1 MTALRAKA
9 VIFDLD
15 GVLVDATE
23 WHFEALNRAL
33 KLFGYEIS
41 RYQHLAEY
49 NGLPT
54 RTKLEMLTIEKGLP
68 KALHGLIGR
77 LKQVY
82 TREEILRH
90 CWPSFDKEYMLSR
103 LRRDGYRMAVCTN
116 AVAESAELMLQRSG
130 IRQYFDFVIS
140 NEDIARPKP
149 DPEIYLKALERLGIR
164 PEEAV
169 VVEDAQQGVES
180 ARRAGARVL
189 QVSGFTEV
197 DYWRLRGFLDVAA
210 GQKGAAAC

>member
-1 MTALRAKA
+1 MQTTA

-15 GVLVDATE
+15 GVLIDATE

-33 KLFGYEIS
+33 KLFGYQIS
-41 RYQHLAEY
+41 RYEHLAEY

-54 RTKLEMLTIEKGLP
+54 RTKLEMLSIEKGLP
-68 KALHGLIGR
+68 KALHGLVNR

-116 AVAESAELMLQRSG
+116 AIAESAELMLQRAG
-130 IRQYFDFVIS
+130 IRQYFEFIIS
-140 NEDIARPKP
+140 NEEIAHPKP
-149 DPEIYLKALERLGIR
+149 DPEIYLKALDRLGIQ
-164 PEEAV
+164 AGQVV
-169 VVEDAQQGVES
+169 VVEDAQHGVEA

-189 QVSGFTEV
+189 QVSGFSEV
-197 DYWRLRGFLDVAA
+197 DYWRLRTFIESSPKAPLE
-210 GQKGAAAC
+210 C

>member
-1 MTALRAKA
+1 MQTAA

-33 KLFGYEIS
+33 KLFGYQIS
-41 RYQHLAEY
+41 RYEHLAAY

-54 RTKLEMLTIEKGLP
+54 RTKLEMLSIEKGLP
-68 KALHGLIGR
+68 TALHGLINR

-103 LRRDGYRMAVCTN
+103 LRRDGLRMAVCTN
-116 AVAESAELMLQRSG
+116 AIADSAELMLQRAG
-130 IRQYFDFVIS
+130 IRSYFEFVIS
-140 NEDIARPKP
+140 NEDIKKPKP
-149 DPEIYLKALERLGIR
+149 DPEIYLMALGRLGLD
-164 PEEAV
+164 AGQVV
-169 VVEDAQQGVES
+169 VVEDAQHGVEA

-189 QVSGFTEV
+189 QVVGFPEV
-197 DYWRLRGFLDVAA
+197 DYWRLRAFMA
-210 GQKGAAAC
+210 GGTAGGAR

>member
-1 MTALRAKA
+1 VPVAA

-33 KLFGYEIS
+33 KLFGYQIS
-41 RYQHLAEY
+41 RYEHLAAY

-54 RTKLEMLTIEKGLP
+54 RTKLEMLSIEKGLP
-68 KALHGLIGR
+68 TALHGMINR

-103 LRRDGYRMAVCTN
+103 LKRDGLRMAVCTN
-116 AVAESAELMLQRSG
+116 AISETAELMLMRTG
-130 IRQYFDFVIS
+130 LRGYFEFVIS
-140 NEDIARPKP
+140 NEEIKKPKP
-149 DPEIYLKALERLGIR
+149 DPEIYRKALERLGLK
-164 PEEAV
+164 PDQVV
-169 VVEDAQQGVES
+169 VVEDAQPGVE
-180 ARRAGARVL
+180 AAKGAGVRVL
-189 QVSGFTEV
+189 QVAGFPEV
-197 DYWRLRGFLDVAA
+197 DYWRLRSFMSGSR
-210 GQKGAAAC
+210 

>member
-1 MTALRAKA
+1 VPAAA

-33 KLFGYEIS
+33 KLFGYQIS
-41 RYQHLAEY
+41 RYEHLAAY

-54 RTKLEMLTIEKGLP
+54 RTKLEMLSIEKGLP
-68 KALHGLIGR
+68 TALHGLINR

-103 LRRDGYRMAVCTN
+103 LKRDGLRMAVCTN
-116 AVAESAELMLQRSG
+116 AIADSAELMLQRAG
-130 IRQYFDFVIS
+130 IRSYFEFVIS
-140 NEDIARPKP
+140 NEDIKKPKP
-149 DPEIYLKALERLGIR
+149 DPEIYLAALGRLGLD
-164 PEEAV
+164 AGQVV
-169 VVEDAQQGVES
+169 VVEDAQHGVEA

-189 QVSGFTEV
+189 QVAGFPEV
-197 DYWRLRGFLDVAA
+197 DYWRLRAFMAGGAA
-210 GQKGAAAC
+210 GGTR

>member
-1 MTALRAKA
+1 LQAKA

-15 GVLVDATE
+15 GVLIDATE

-33 KLFGYEIS
+33 KLFGYQIS
-41 RYQHLAEY
+41 RYEHLAAY

-54 RTKLEMLTIEKGLP
+54 RTKLEMLSIEKGLP
-68 KALHGLIGR
+68 KALHSLVNR

-116 AVAESAELMLQRSG
+116 AIAESAELMLQRAG
-130 IRQYFDFVIS
+130 IRQYFEFIIS
-140 NEDIARPKP
+140 NEEIARPKP
-149 DPEIYLKALERLGIR
+149 DPEIYLKALERLGVQ
-164 PEEAV
+164 AGQVV
-169 VVEDAQQGVES
+169 VVEDAQHGVEA
-180 ARRAGARVL
+180 ARRAGTRVL
-189 QVSGFTEV
+189 QVAGFSEV
-197 DYWRLRGFLDVAA
+197 DYWRLRAFADVPAKAA
-210 GQKGAAAC
+210 R

>member
-1 MTALRAKA
+1 MPAAA

-33 KLFGYEIS
+33 KLFGYQIS
-41 RYQHLAEY
+41 RYEHLAAY

-54 RTKLEMLTIEKGLP
+54 RTKLEMLSIEKGLP
-68 KALHGLIGR
+68 TALHGLINR

-103 LRRDGYRMAVCTN
+103 LRRDGLRMAVCTN
-116 AVAESAELMLQRSG
+116 AIADSAELMLQRAG
-130 IRQYFDFVIS
+130 IRSYFEFVIS

-149 DPEIYLKALERLGIR
+149 DPEIYLKALERLGLD
-164 PEEAV
+164 AGQVV
-169 VVEDAQQGVES
+169 VVEDAQHGVEA

-189 QVSGFTEV
+189 QVAGFPEV
-197 DYWRLRGFLDVAA
+197 DYWRLRAFVAGGAA
-210 GQKGAAAC
+210 GGAR

>member
-1 MTALRAKA
+1 MSVAA

-33 KLFGYEIS
+33 KLFGYQIS
-41 RYQHLAEY
+41 RYEHLAAY

-54 RTKLEMLTIEKGLP
+54 RTKLEMLSIEKGLP
-68 KALHGLIGR
+68 KALHGLLNR

-103 LRRDGYRMAVCTN
+103 LKRDGLRMAVCTN
-116 AVAESAELMLQRSG
+116 AISETAELMLARTG
-130 IRQYFDFVIS
+130 LRPYFEFVIS
-140 NEDIARPKP
+140 NEEIKKPKP
-149 DPEIYLKALERLGIR
+149 DPEIYRKALERLALQ
-164 PEEAV
+164 PAQVV
-169 VVEDAQQGVES
+169 VVEDAQPGVE
-180 ARRAGARVL
+180 AAKGAGVRVL
-189 QVSGFTEV
+189 QVAGFAEV
-197 DYWRLRGFLDVAA
+197 DYWRLRAFMDG
-210 GQKGAAAC
+210 GR

>member
-1 MTALRAKA
+1 VPAAA

-33 KLFGYEIS
+33 KLFGYQIS
-41 RYQHLAEY
+41 RYEHLAAY

-54 RTKLEMLTIEKGLP
+54 RTKLEMLSIEKGLP
-68 KALHGLIGR
+68 TALHGLINR

-103 LRRDGYRMAVCTN
+103 LRRDGLRMAVCTN
-116 AVAESAELMLQRSG
+116 AIADSAELMLQRAG
-130 IRQYFDFVIS
+130 IRSYFEFVIS

-149 DPEIYLKALERLGIR
+149 DPEIYLKALERLGLD
-164 PEEAV
+164 AGQVV
-169 VVEDAQQGVES
+169 VVEDAQHGVEA

-189 QVSGFTEV
+189 QVAGFPEV
-197 DYWRLRGFLDVAA
+197 DYWRLRAFMA
-210 GQKGAAAC
+210 GAAAGGVR

>member
-1 MTALRAKA
+1 VPVAA

-33 KLFGYEIS
+33 KLFGYQIS
-41 RYQHLAEY
+41 RYEHLAAY

-54 RTKLEMLTIEKGLP
+54 RTKLEMLSIEKGLP
-68 KALHGLIGR
+68 TALHGLINR

-103 LRRDGYRMAVCTN
+103 LKRDGLRMAVCTN
-116 AVAESAELMLQRSG
+116 AISETAELMLVRTGLRS
-130 IRQYFDFVIS
+130 YFEFVIS
-140 NEDIARPKP
+140 NEEIKKPKP
-149 DPEIYLKALERLGIR
+149 DPEIYRMALERLGLK
-164 PEEAV
+164 PGQVV
-169 VVEDAQQGVES
+169 VVEDAQPGVE
-180 ARRAGARVL
+180 AAKGAGVRVL
-189 QVSGFTEV
+189 QVAGFPEV
-197 DYWRLRGFLDVAA
+197 DYWRLRAFMDGAA
-210 GQKGAAAC
+210 GGAPGGR

>member
-1 MTALRAKA
+1 LQAKA

-15 GVLVDATE
+15 GVLIDATE

-33 KLFGYEIS
+33 KLFGYQIS
-41 RYQHLAEY
+41 RYEHLAAY

-54 RTKLEMLTIEKGLP
+54 RTKLEMLSIEKGLP
-68 KALHGLIGR
+68 KALHSLVNR

-116 AVAESAELMLQRSG
+116 AIAESAELMLQRAG
-130 IRQYFDFVIS
+130 IRQYFEFIIS
-140 NEDIARPKP
+140 NEEIARPKP
-149 DPEIYLKALERLGIR
+149 DPEIYLKALERLGVQ
-164 PEEAV
+164 AGQVV
-169 VVEDAQQGVES
+169 VVEDAQHGVEA
-180 ARRAGARVL
+180 ARRAGTRVL
-189 QVSGFTEV
+189 QVAGFSEV
-197 DYWRLRGFLDVAA
+197 DYWRLRAFADAPAKAA
-210 GQKGAAAC
+210 R

>member
-1 MTALRAKA
+1 VPVAA

-33 KLFGYEIS
+33 KLFGYQIS
-41 RYQHLAEY
+41 RYEHLAAY

-54 RTKLEMLTIEKGLP
+54 RTKLEMLSIEKGLP
-68 KALHGLIGR
+68 TALHGLINR

-103 LRRDGYRMAVCTN
+103 LRRDGLRMAVCTN
-116 AVAESAELMLQRSG
+116 AIADSAELMLQRAG
-130 IRQYFDFVIS
+130 IRAYFEFVIS
-140 NEDIARPKP
+140 NEDIKKPKP
-149 DPEIYLKALERLGIR
+149 DPEIYLAALGRLGLD
-164 PEEAV
+164 AGQVV
-169 VVEDAQQGVES
+169 VVEDAQHGVEA

-189 QVSGFTEV
+189 QVAGFPEV
-197 DYWRLRGFLDVAA
+197 DYWRLRAFMAGGAA
-210 GQKGAAAC
+210 GGVR

>member
-1 MTALRAKA
+1 LPAKA

-15 GVLVDATE
+15 GVLIDATE

-33 KLFGYEIS
+33 KLFGYQIS
-41 RYQHLAEY
+41 RYEHLAAY

-54 RTKLEMLTIEKGLP
+54 RTKLEMLSLEKGLP
-68 KALHGLIGR
+68 KALHGLVGR

-116 AVAESAELMLQRSG
+116 AIAESAELMLQRAG
-130 IRQYFDFVIS
+130 LRPYFEFVLS
-140 NEDIARPKP
+140 NEEISRPKP
-149 DPEIYLKALERLGIR
+149 DPEIYLKALERLGI
-164 PEEAV
+164 PAAEVV
-169 VVEDAQQGVES
+169 VVEDAQHGVEA
-180 ARRAGARVL
+180 ARRAGTRVL
-189 QVSGFTEV
+189 QVAGFAEV
-197 DYWRLRGFLDVAA
+197 DYWRLRGFIDSSPKAPRE
-210 GQKGAAAC
+210 C